1 MMRPRLR
8 VMSGALTGLAL
19 ALVAAGPLAAQRTA
33 YEELQAFTGA
43 LNHIRT
49 NYVDSV
55 GYSELVQA
63 AIRGMLRELDPH
75 STYFRAGEWAQRA
88 ALERGEVASTGAV
101 LEDVEGMVTVLAVY
115 PGSPAAKQGVQAG
128 DRVVEISDTTVA
140 GLGAPEIQLMLSGPK
155 GSRVEVTLE
164 RGSRLDPETITLRLR
179 RETFAIQSVGRTALA
194 DAETGY
200 LWLSEFTEDTPREM
214 ERAIRDLRKRGAR
227 ALILDLR
234 GNPGGLVASSVGVAA
249 AFFPKGTVVMRT
261 SGRKADVDHEFT
273 TTRAGEFRELPLA
286 VLIDERSAS
295 AAEALA
301 GSLQD
306 HDRALILGRRSFGKA
321 LVQSPFIL
329 PNGDVIML
337 TMGRVLTPSGRFIQ
351 RPYRGMRTELYLAAA
366 GREDLAG
373 DTLQR
378 FTTDAGRDVLGG
390 GGIRPDVL
398 LPGPPAVPAWLTAAA
413 DSAFDEAVAD
423 SVAHTLDGGPEGE
436 TSWRADPGRWRA
448 ALLPAFLDRARTR
461 LDVDARPDSAL
472 EALILRHL
480 AQRAAV
486 VRWGVEA
493 GHRFAVAHD
502 PDIRAAVAHLPQL
515 SAFISPRPR

>member
-1 MMRPRLR
+1 MRRPIRGLSLPGILLA
-8 VMSGALTGLAL
+8 VVGAAPLT
-19 ALVAAGPLAAQRTA
+19 AQRSA

-63 AIRGMLRELDPH
+63 AIRGMLRALDPH

-88 ALERGEVASTGAV
+88 ALERGEVASTGVV
-101 LEDVEGMVTVLAVY
+101 LEGVDGMATVLAVY

-128 DRVVEISDTTVA
+128 DRVVEIADTTVA
-140 GLGAPEIQLMLSGPK
+140 GLDAPEIQLMLSGPK
-155 GSRVEVTLE
+155 GTRVKVTLE
-164 RGSRLDPETITLRLR
+164 RGSRLNPETVTLRLR
-179 RETFAIQSVGRTALA
+179 RETFAIQSIGRTALA

-200 LWLSEFTEDTPREM
+200 LWLSEFREDTPREL
-214 ERAIRDLRKRGAR
+214 ERAVRDLRKRGAR
-227 ALILDLR
+227 TLILDLR
-234 GNPGGLVASSVGVAA
+234 GNPGGLVAASVDVAA

-261 SGRKADVDHEFT
+261 SGRKAEVDHEFT
-273 TTRAGEFRELPLA
+273 TTSAGDFRELPLA

-351 RPYRGMRTELYLAAA
+351 RPYHGMRTELYLAAA
-366 GREDLAG
+366 GQDGLAG

-378 FTTDAGRDVLGG
+378 FTTDAGREVLGG

-398 LPGPPAVPAWLTAAA
+398 LAGPPAVPAWLTAAA
-413 DSAFDEAVAD
+413 DSAFDDAVAD
-423 SVAHTLDGGPEGE
+423 SVAHTLDASPAGE
-436 TSWRADPGRWRA
+436 AAWRGDPGRWRA

-461 LDVDARPDSAL
+461 LGVEARPDSAL

-480 AQRAAV
+480 AQRAAM

-502 PDIRAAVAHLPQL
+502 PDVRAAVDHLPRL
-515 SAFISPRPR
+515 STLLSPGPQ